1 MTTEIQLN
9 GVRYAIGK
17 LSAMQQFHVSRRI
30 ASIIPPMIPV
40 LMNFYAE
47 LEQADVARQQ
57 ARANAALAALAE
69 GGTPDEEADA
79 PAADKSREL
88 LSLVDAIAPVLQP
101 FADALAGLKDEDAE
115 YVFGTCLSVV
125 ERWQG
130 AGWAKVWS
138 AAHKT
143 SMFDDIGIDVMLPL
157 VVRVVVANLGPLSAG
172 CLPAKRAAR
181 RRRRLDSHAAWRRGL
196 AARAGARPDVP
207 VRVADRRN
215 ARPGR
220 RRADERFPRRPGRQR
235 SGVPPQDGKRKWLI
249 RSSSANSWSRWASRS
264 TRRA

>member
-1 MTTEIQLN
+1 MATEIELN
-9 GVRYAIGK
+9 GTRYAIGK

-30 ASIIPPMIPV
+30 APIIPPMIPV
-40 LMNFYAE
+40 LMKFYAE
-47 LEQADVARQQ
+47 LEQADVAREQ

-69 GGTPDEEADA
+69 GKVPSEAADA

-88 LSLVDAIAPVLQP
+88 LSMVDAIAPVLQP

-138 AAHKT
+138 VAHKT

-157 VVRVVVANLGPLSAG
+157 VVRVVVANLGPFISGLLTSQASSPSA
-172 CLPAKRAAR
+172 
-181 RRRRLDSHAAWRRGL
+181 
-196 AARAGARPDVP
+196 
-207 VRVADRRN
+207 
-215 ARPGR
+215 
-220 RRADERFPRRPGRQR
+220 
-235 SGVPPQDGKRKWLI
+235 
-249 RSSSANSWSRWASRS
+249 
-264 TRRA
+264 T

>member
-1 MTTEIQLN
+1 MATEIQLN

-30 ASIIPPMIPV
+30 APIIPPMIPV
-40 LMNFYAE
+40 LMKFYAE
-47 LEQADVARQQ
+47 LEQADVARKQ
-57 ARANAALAALAE
+57 ARANAALAALSE
-69 GGTPDEEADA
+69 GGAPGEEVVA

-157 VVRVVVANLGPLSAG
+157 VVRVVVANLGPFISGLLTSQASS
-172 CLPAKRAAR
+172 PAA
-181 RRRRLDSHAAWRRGL
+181 
-196 AARAGARPDVP
+196 
-207 VRVADRRN
+207 
-215 ARPGR
+215 
-220 RRADERFPRRPGRQR
+220 
-235 SGVPPQDGKRKWLI
+235 
-249 RSSSANSWSRWASRS
+249 
-264 TRRA
+264 T

>member
-1 MTTEIQLN
+1 MATEIELN
-9 GVRYAIGK
+9 GTRYAIGK

-30 ASIIPPMIPV
+30 APIIPPMIPV
-40 LMNFYAE
+40 LMKFYAE

-57 ARANAALAALAE
+57 AVANAALAALAE
-69 GGTPDEEADA
+69 GKVPSEAADA

-88 LSLVDAIAPVLQP
+88 LSMVDAIAPVLQP

-138 AAHKT
+138 PAHKT

-157 VVRVVVANLGPLSAG
+157 VVRVVVANLGSFISGLLTSQASS
-172 CLPAKRAAR
+172 PAA
-181 RRRRLDSHAAWRRGL
+181 
-196 AARAGARPDVP
+196 
-207 VRVADRRN
+207 
-215 ARPGR
+215 
-220 RRADERFPRRPGRQR
+220 
-235 SGVPPQDGKRKWLI
+235 
-249 RSSSANSWSRWASRS
+249 
-264 TRRA
+264 T

>member
-1 MTTEIQLN
+1 MATEIELN
-9 GVRYAIGK
+9 GARYSIGK
-17 LSAMQQFHVSRRI
+17 LSAIQQFHVSRRI
-30 ASIIPPMIPV
+30 APIIPPMIPV
-40 LMNFYAE
+40 LMKFYAE

-79 PAADKSREL
+79 PAADKSRDL
-88 LSLVDAIAPVLQP
+88 LPLVDAVAPVLQP

-157 VVRVVVANLGPLSAG
+157 VVRVVVANLGPFISGLLTSQASS
-172 CLPAKRAAR
+172 PAA
-181 RRRRLDSHAAWRRGL
+181 
-196 AARAGARPDVP
+196 
-207 VRVADRRN
+207 
-215 ARPGR
+215 
-220 RRADERFPRRPGRQR
+220 
-235 SGVPPQDGKRKWLI
+235 
-249 RSSSANSWSRWASRS
+249 
-264 TRRA
+264 T

>member
-30 ASIIPPMIPV
+30 APIIPPMIPV
-40 LMNFYAE
+40 LMKFYAE
-47 LEQADVARQQ
+47 LEHADVAREQ

-69 GGTPDEEADA
+69 DGEAPTAELGA
-79 PAADKSREL
+79 PAAERSREL
-88 LSLVDAIAPVLQP
+88 LSMVDAIAPVLQP

-130 AGWAKVWS
+130 QSWAKIWS

-157 VVRVVVANLGPLSAG
+157 VVRVVVANLGPFISGLLTSQASS
-172 CLPAKRAAR
+172 PAA
-181 RRRRLDSHAAWRRGL
+181 
-196 AARAGARPDVP
+196 
-207 VRVADRRN
+207 
-215 ARPGR
+215 
-220 RRADERFPRRPGRQR
+220 
-235 SGVPPQDGKRKWLI
+235 
-249 RSSSANSWSRWASRS
+249 
-264 TRRA
+264 T

>member
-30 ASIIPPMIPV
+30 APIIPPMIPV
-40 LMNFYAE
+40 LMKFYAE
-47 LEQADVARQQ
+47 LEQADVAREQ

-69 GGTPDEEADA
+69 GAGETATPGAEAPA
-79 PAADKSREL
+79 PAADRSRDL
-88 LSLVDAIAPVLQP
+88 LSMVDAIAPVLQP

-130 AGWAKVWS
+130 AGWAKVWNFT
-138 AAHKT
+138 HKT

-157 VVRVVVANLGPLSAG
+157 VVRVVVANLGPFISGLLTSQASS
-172 CLPAKRAAR
+172 PAA
-181 RRRRLDSHAAWRRGL
+181 
-196 AARAGARPDVP
+196 
-207 VRVADRRN
+207 
-215 ARPGR
+215 
-220 RRADERFPRRPGRQR
+220 
-235 SGVPPQDGKRKWLI
+235 
-249 RSSSANSWSRWASRS
+249 
-264 TRRA
+264 T

>member
-1 MTTEIQLN
+1 MATEIELN
-9 GVRYAIGK
+9 GTRYAIGK

-30 ASIIPPMIPV
+30 APIIPPMIPV
-40 LMNFYAE
+40 LMKFYAE
-47 LEQADVARQQ
+47 LEQADVAREQ

-69 GGTPDEEADA
+69 GKVPSEAADA

-138 AAHKT
+138 VAHKT

-157 VVRVVVANLGPLSAG
+157 VVRVVVANLGSFISGLLTSQASSPSA
-172 CLPAKRAAR
+172 
-181 RRRRLDSHAAWRRGL
+181 
-196 AARAGARPDVP
+196 
-207 VRVADRRN
+207 
-215 ARPGR
+215 
-220 RRADERFPRRPGRQR
+220 
-235 SGVPPQDGKRKWLI
+235 
-249 RSSSANSWSRWASRS
+249 
-264 TRRA
+264 T